1 MCKLL
6 IKFFKKENY
15 FMYLPDDVILEILK
29 YLDLPFM
36 KRINFYNPEN
46 DILLYENKMW
56 LIKNK
61 SLIKCSQLNQRF
73 YYLVNNPILWK
84 FN

>member
-1 MCKLL
+1 MCK
-6 IKFFKKENY
+6 FFNKKSY
-15 FMYLPDDVILEILK
+15 FMLLPDDVILEILK
-29 YLDLPFM
+29 YLDLNF
-36 KRINFYNPEN
+36 KNINKFFNPEN
-46 DILLYENKMW
+46 DILLYENKEW

>member
-1 MCKLL
+1 MCK
-6 IKFFKKENY
+6 FFNKKKNY
-15 FMYLPDDVILEILK
+15 FMLLPDDVILEILK

-36 KRINFYNPEN
+36 NINKFFNPEN
-46 DILLYENKMW
+46 DILLYENKKW

-73 YYLVNNPILWK
+73 FYLVNNPILWK